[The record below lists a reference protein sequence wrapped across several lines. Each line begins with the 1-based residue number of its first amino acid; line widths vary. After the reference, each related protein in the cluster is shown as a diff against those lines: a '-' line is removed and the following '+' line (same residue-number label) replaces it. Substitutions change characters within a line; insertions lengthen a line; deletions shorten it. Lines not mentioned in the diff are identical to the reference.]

1 MAREASVRRRGRWT
15 SLRAAPVAFLLA
27 GTFCGVPQ
35 ARAQDAYIPNQGSDN
50 MTIVNSRNFSDRITV
65 SVGHEPHES
74 AATHDARY
82 VFVSNRGEGTIA
94 VFDTST
100 RTELD
105 TDGNPA
111 NGTTRLVAGF
121 QPHGLAVTPDDRY
134 LLVTNDGSNDVS
146 IVSIADFRVI
156 GTVPSVGSGPHMIAI
171 TPDGREA
178 WTGNIGG
185 GDVSILDVA
194 KAIADPDHAVVCV
207 TPGGSGSACRIP
219 SGLGTEGV
227 TFTQDGKTAYVA
239 AGTSDTVTVID
250 VRTRQVIRTLL
261 IAGQPLRVAI
271 RPDGRRAY
279 VSQLSGTSI
288 AVIDTA
294 TNLIVTGEQI
304 TGVVDSLGMDF
315 YAEGTAMFVGNFD
328 SAMVTAIQLADT
340 SARQFI
346 PTGSNPDSALLLPEE
361 LRGVRIGS
369 DRVSVTWDRQYLATA
384 YHAYRTVGT
393 AAGSS
398 FQCGGAPDP
407 DPSDTTYVDPDLP
420 ALGQLFTYTVAIVQ
434 GTREGILGY
443 TSTGVLRQ
451 KAMTCSP

>member
-1 MAREASVRRRGRWT
+1 M
-15 SLRAAPVAFLLA
+15 RAALGASLLA

-82 VFVSNRGEGTIA
+82 VFVSNRGAGTIS
-94 VFDTST
+94 VFDTAT

-111 NGTTRLVAGF
+111 NGTTRIVVGL
-121 QPHGLAVTPDDRY
+121 QPHGLAVTADDRY

-146 IVSIADFRVI
+146 VVSIAGFQVI
-156 GTVPSVGSGPHMIAI
+156 GTVPAVGSGPHMIAI

-194 KAIADPDHAVVCV
+194 KAIADPAHAVLCA

-219 SGLGTEGV
+219 SGLGTESV
-227 TFTQDGKTAYVA
+227 TFTQDGKIAYVA
-239 AGTSDTVTVID
+239 AGTSGTVTVID
-250 VRTRQVIRTLL
+250 VRTRQVVRTLS

-279 VSQLSGTSI
+279 VSQFSGTSM

-294 TNLIVTGEQI
+294 TSLIVPGEQI

-315 YAEGTAMFVGNFD
+315 YAEGTSMFVGNFD
-328 SAMVTAIQLADT
+328 SSMVTVIKLADT

-346 PTGSNPDSALLLPEE
+346 STGSEPDSALLLPEE
-361 LRGVRIGS
+361 VRGVRIGS
-369 DRVSVTWDRQYLATA
+369 DRVTLTWDRQYLATA
-384 YHAYRTVGT
+384 YHVYRTVGT
-393 AAGSS
+393 VAESS
-398 FQCGGAPDP
+398 FQCASAPDP
-407 DPSDTTYVDPDLP
+407 DSSDTTYVDPDLP
-420 ALGQLFTYTVAIVQ
+420 ALGQLFAYTVAIVQ
-434 GTREGILGY
+434 GTRQGILGY

-451 KAMTCSP
+451 EATICSP

>member
-1 MAREASVRRRGRWT
+1 M
-15 SLRAAPVAFLLA
+15 SLRAALGASLLA
-27 GTFCGVPQ
+27 GAFCGVSQ
-35 ARAQDAYIPNQGSDN
+35 ARAQDVYIPNQGSDN

-65 SVGHEPHES
+65 GVGDEPHES

-82 VFVSNRGEGTIA
+82 VFVSNRGAGTIA
-94 VFDTST
+94 VFDTAT

-111 NGTTRLVAGF
+111 NGTTRIVAGL

-134 LLVTNDGSNDVS
+134 LFATNDGSNDVS
-146 IVSIADFRVI
+146 VVSIATLRVI
-156 GTVPSVGSGPHMIAI
+156 GTVPAVGSGPHMIAI

-178 WTGNIGG
+178 WIGNLDG

-194 KAIADPDHAVVCV
+194 KAIADPDHAVICR

-219 SGLGTEGV
+219 SGSGTEGV

-239 AGTSDTVTVID
+239 SGGSGVTVID
-250 VRTRQVIRTLL
+250 VTTRQVIRTLS
-261 IAGQPLRVAI
+261 IGGWPLRVAV

-279 VSQLSGTSI
+279 VSQFSGTSI

-328 SAMVTAIQLADT
+328 SSMVTVIQLPNT
-340 SARQFI
+340 GARQFI
-346 PTGSNPDSALLLPEE
+346 PTGSKPDSALLLPEE
-361 LRGVRIGS
+361 VRGVRIGS
-369 DRVSVTWDRQYLATA
+369 DRATLTWDRQYLATA
-384 YHAYRTVGT
+384 YHVYRTVGT
-393 AAGSS
+393 VAGSPFDCAS
-398 FQCGGAPDP
+398 APDP
-407 DPSDTTYVDPDLP
+407 DPSDMTYVDPDLP
-420 ALGQLFTYTVAIVQ
+420 APGQLFTYTVAIVQ
-434 GTREGILGY
+434 GTREGILGC
-443 TSTGVLRQ
+443 TSDGVLRQ
-451 KAMTCSP
+451 KATTCPL

>member
-1 MAREASVRRRGRWT
+1 
-15 SLRAAPVAFLLA
+15 
-27 GTFCGVPQ
+27 
-35 ARAQDAYIPNQGSDN
+35 
-50 MTIVNSRNFSDRITV
+50 MTIVNSRNVFDRITV

-82 VFVSNRGEGTIA
+82 VFVSNRGAGTIA
-94 VFDTST
+94 VFDTAT

-111 NGTTRLVAGF
+111 NGTTRIVAGL

-146 IVSIADFRVI
+146 VVAITGFRVI
-156 GTVPSVGSGPHMIAI
+156 GTVPAVGSGPHMIAI

-178 WTGNIGG
+178 WTGNISG

-194 KAIADPDHAVVCV
+194 KAIADPAHAIVCV

-219 SGLGTEGV
+219 SGSGTEGV

-239 AGTSDTVTVID
+239 AGASGVTVID
-250 VRTRQVIRTLL
+250 VRARQVIRTLSM
-261 IAGQPLRVAI
+261 GGWPLRVAV

-279 VSQLSGTSI
+279 VSQFSGTSI

-294 TNLIVTGEQI
+294 TNLVVPGEQI

-315 YAEGTAMFVGNFD
+315 YAEGAAMFVGNFD
-328 SAMVTAIQLADT
+328 AAMVTVIALPDT

-346 PTGSNPDSALLLPEE
+346 PTGSEPDSALLLPEE
-361 LRGVRIGS
+361 VRGVRIGS
-369 DRVSVTWDRQYLATA
+369 DRVTLTWDRQYLATA
-384 YHAYRTVGT
+384 YHVYRTVGT

-398 FQCGGAPDP
+398 FQCASAPDP
-407 DPSDTTYVDPDLP
+407 DRSDTTYVDPALP
-420 ALGQLFTYTVAIVQ
+420 APGQLFTYTVAIVQ

-451 KAMTCSP
+451 KATTCSP

>member
-1 MAREASVRRRGRWT
+1 MSSGAV
-15 SLRAAPVAFLLA
+15 PVASLLA
-27 GTFCGVPQ
+27 AVFCGIPQ

-50 MTIVNSRNFSDRITV
+50 MTIVNSRNVSDRITV

-82 VFVSNRGEGTIA
+82 VFVSNRGDGTIA
-94 VFDTST
+94 VFDTGT

-111 NGTTRLVAGF
+111 NGTTRIAAGL

-146 IVSIADFRVI
+146 VVSIDGFRVI
-156 GTVPSVGSGPHMIAI
+156 GTVPAVGTGPHMIAI

-178 WTGNIGG
+178 WTGNLGG

-194 KAIADPDHAVVCV
+194 KAIADPAHAVVCV

-219 SGLGTEGV
+219 SGSGTEGV
-227 TFTQDGKTAYVA
+227 TFARDGKTAYVA
-239 AGTSDTVTVID
+239 AGGSGVTVID
-250 VRTRQVIRTLL
+250 VGTRQVIRTLS
-261 IAGQPLRVAI
+261 IGGWPLRVAI

-279 VSQLSGTSI
+279 VSQFRGTSI

-294 TNLIVTGEQI
+294 TNLVVTGEQI

-315 YAEGTAMFVGNFD
+315 DAEETSMFVGNFD
-328 SAMVTAIQLADT
+328 SAMVTVINLADT
-340 SARQFI
+340 NARQFI
-346 PTGSNPDSALLLPEE
+346 PTGTSPDSALVLPEE
-361 LRGVRIGS
+361 VRGVRIGS
-369 DRVSVTWDRQYLATA
+369 DRVTLSWDRQYLATA
-384 YHAYRTVGT
+384 YRVYRRVGT
-393 AAGSS
+393 VAGSS
-398 FQCGGAPDP
+398 FQCASAPDP

-420 ALGQLFTYTVAIVQ
+420 APGQLFTYTVAIVQ
-434 GTREGILGY
+434 GTPEGILGY
-443 TSTGVLRQ
+443 TSTGLLRQ
-451 KAMTCSP
+451 KAPACSL

>member
-1 MAREASVRRRGRWT
+1 MSGTARLV
-15 SLRAAPVAFLLA
+15 AALLA
-27 GTFCGVPQ
+27 GMFCGVAQ
-35 ARAQDAYIPNQGSDN
+35 ARAQDAYIPNQGSDDVS
-50 MTIVNSRNFSDRITV
+50 IINSRNVSDRITV

-94 VFDTST
+94 VFDTAT

-111 NGTTRLVAGF
+111 NGTTRIVAGL

-134 LLVTNDGSNDVS
+134 LLVTNDGSDDVS
-146 IVSIADFRVI
+146 VVSIAEFRVI
-156 GTVPSVGSGPHMIAI
+156 GTVPAVGSGPHMIAI

-178 WTGNIGG
+178 WTGNLDG
-185 GDVSILDVA
+185 GDVSILDVS
-194 KAIADPDHAVVCV
+194 KAIADPAHAVVCV

-219 SGLGTEGV
+219 SGSGTEGV

-239 AGTSDTVTVID
+239 AGASGVTVID
-250 VRTRQVIRTLL
+250 VRTRQVIRTLA
-261 IAGQPLRVAI
+261 IGGWPLRVAV

-279 VSQLSGTSI
+279 VSQFRGTSI

-294 TNLIVTGEQI
+294 TNLLVPGEEV

-328 SAMVTAIQLADT
+328 AAMVTVIDLADT
-340 SARQFI
+340 SARQYI
-346 PTGSNPDSALLLPEE
+346 ATGSSPDSALLLPEE
-361 LRGVRIGS
+361 VRGLRVAS
-369 DRVSVTWDRQYLATA
+369 DRVSLTWDRQYLATA
-384 YHAYRTVGT
+384 YHVYRTVGT
-393 AAGSS
+393 VAGSS
-398 FQCGGAPDP
+398 FQCAGAPGP
-407 DPSDTTYVDPDLP
+407 DPSGTTYVDPDLP
-420 ALGQLFTYTVAIVQ
+420 APGQLFTYTVAIEQ

-443 TSTGVLRQ
+443 SSTGVLRQ
-451 KAMTCSP
+451 KATTCSP